1 MLPGIG
7 FSELL
12 LIGLAALIIIGPKDL
27 PMMMRTLGQLMGKG
41 RRMAR
46 EFQAAFDDIARQ
58 SELDELKKEIQ
69 DLRQSNTFKSAQDD
83 LAAYE
88 ADVNSA
94 VMREHPVSPP
104 PPAAPPAPPAEL
116 PPEAAPHADSQD
128 APPEADP
135 AKGDRT

>member
-1 MLPGIG
+1 MLPGLG
-7 FSELL
+7 FSEIL

-27 PMMMRTLGQLMGKG
+27 PMMMRHIGQFIGKG

-58 SELDELKKEIQ
+58 SELDELRKEIQ
-69 DLRQSNTFKSAQDD
+69 DLRKSNALTSAQED

-94 VMREHPVSPP
+94 VMR
-104 PPAAPPAPPAEL
+104 A
-116 PPEAAPHADSQD
+116 EAAPEPDKGPTPS
-128 APPEADP
+128 PEADAAP
-135 AKGDRT
+135 QDSPGKDKA

>member
-27 PMMMRTLGQLMGKG
+27 PMMMRKLGQIMGKG

-69 DLRQSNTFKSAQDD
+69 ELRKSNTLTSAQDD

-94 VMREHPVSPP
+94 IMREHPA
-104 PPAAPPAPPAEL
+104 AAPPAEPRETL
-116 PPEAAPHADSQD
+116 PDAKPDDVPETA
-128 APPEADP
+128 P
-135 AKGDRT
+135 AKKGGAA

>member
-7 FSELL
+7 FSEILV
-12 LIGLAALIIIGPKDL
+12 IGLAALIFVGPKDL
-27 PMMMRTLGQLMGKG
+27 PMLMRKIGGFIAKG

-69 DLRQSNTFKSAQDD
+69 ELKRSNVLTEAQKE
-83 LAAYE
+83 LAAFE

-94 VMREHPVSPP
+94 VMQEHPST
-104 PPAAPPAPPAEL
+104 APAPAPEL
-116 PPEAAPHADSQD
+116 APQS
-128 APPEADP
+128 PSKSEEGKP
-135 AKGDRT
+135 

>member
-7 FSELL
+7 FSEILL
-12 LIGLAALIIIGPKDL
+12 LGLAALIIIGPKDL
-27 PMMMRTLGQLMGKG
+27 PMMMRKIGQFVGKG

-69 DLRQSNTFKSAQDD
+69 ELRRSNAFTAAQDD

-94 VMREHPVSPP
+94 VMRDN
-104 PPAAPPAPPAEL
+104 PAPLPEAE
-116 PPEAAPHADSQD
+116 PPEAVEDSD
-128 APPEADP
+128 ESASP
-135 AKGDRT
+135 AKEGKA

>member
-46 EFQAAFDDIARQ
+46 EFQSAFDDIARQ

-69 DLRQSNTFKSAQDD
+69 DLRKSNTFKSAQDD

-94 VMREHPVSPP
+94 IMRESTPEAPP
-104 PPAAPPAPPAEL
+104 PTPAVSKTEPPEAETPPAPET
-116 PPEAAPHADSQD
+116 SMQD
-128 APPEADP
+128 
-135 AKGDRT
+135 KGDRT

>member
-27 PMMMRTLGQLMGKG
+27 PMMMRQLGQLMGKG

-69 DLRQSNTFKSAQDD
+69 ELRKSNTLASAQDD

-94 VMREHPVSPP
+94 VMRES
-104 PPAAPPAPPAEL
+104 PAAVAET
-116 PPEAAPHADSQD
+116 PEEKPADSEAD
-128 APPEADP
+128 AP
-135 AKGDRT
+135 AKEDRA

>member
-12 LIGLAALIIIGPKDL
+12 LIGLAALIFIGPKDL
-27 PMMMRTLGQLMGKG
+27 PMMMRKLGQIMGKG

-69 DLRQSNTFKSAQDD
+69 ELRKSNTLASAQDD

-94 VMREHPVSPP
+94 IMREHPVSPP
-104 PPAAPPAPPAEL
+104 PPPAAEPTPAENTPDELPAAAPASKSGPA
-116 PPEAAPHADSQD
+116 
-128 APPEADP
+128 
-135 AKGDRT
+135 

>member
-12 LIGLAALIIIGPKDL
+12 LIGLAALIFIGPKDL
-27 PMMMRTLGQLMGKG
+27 PMMMRKLGQIMGKG

-69 DLRQSNTFKSAQDD
+69 ELRKSNTLASAQDD

-94 VMREHPVSPP
+94 IMREHPVSPP
-104 PPAAPPAPPAEL
+104 PPAVEPKPAENTSDEL
-116 PPEAAPHADSQD
+116 PAAAPASKSG
-128 APPEADP
+128 P
-135 AKGDRT
+135 A

>member
-27 PMMMRTLGQLMGKG
+27 PMMMRKLGQIMGKG

-69 DLRQSNTFKSAQDD
+69 ELRKSNTLASAQDD

-94 VMREHPVSPP
+94 IMREHPA
-104 PPAAPPAPPAEL
+104 AAPPAE
-116 PPEAAPHADSQD
+116 PPEALPD
-128 APPEADP
+128 AKPDDVPETAP
-135 AKGDRT
+135 AKKGGAA

>member
-27 PMMMRTLGQLMGKG
+27 PTMMRTLGQLMGKG

-58 SELDELKKEIQ
+58 SELEELKKEIQ
-69 DLRQSNTFKSAQDD
+69 DLRKSNTFTSAQDD

-94 VMREHPVSPP
+94 VMREHPAVPPSEAVSPP
-104 PPAAPPAPPAEL
+104 ETPKTDPT
-116 PPEAAPHADSQD
+116 D
-128 APPEADP
+128 APPPPSEP
-135 AKGDRT
+135 AKGERS

>member
-7 FSELL
+7 FSEIL

-27 PMMMRTLGQLMGKG
+27 PMMMRKLGQIMGKG

-69 DLRQSNTFKSAQDD
+69 ELRKSNALTSAQDD

-94 VMREHPVSPP
+94 IMRESAPPSPP
-104 PPAAPPAPPAEL
+104 EPSDEKPAA
-116 PPEAAPHADSQD
+116 S
-128 APPEADP
+128 P
-135 AKGDRT
+135 AKGDTA

>member
-27 PMMMRTLGQLMGKG
+27 PMMMRKLGQLMGKG

-69 DLRQSNTFKSAQDD
+69 ELRKSNTLASAQDD

-94 VMREHPVSPP
+94 IMREHPA
-104 PPAAPPAPPAEL
+104 AAPPAE
-116 PPEAAPHADSQD
+116 PPETLPD
-128 APPEADP
+128 AKPDDVPETAP
-135 AKGDRT
+135 AKKGGAA

>member
-27 PMMMRTLGQLMGKG
+27 PMMMRKIGQIMGKG

-69 DLRQSNTFKSAQDD
+69 ELRKSNTLASAQDD

-94 VMREHPVSPP
+94 IMREH
-104 PPAAPPAPPAEL
+104 PPAAPPPPAEPENKPDEL
-116 PPEAAPHADSQD
+116 PDAAPASKGG
-128 APPEADP
+128 P
-135 AKGDRT
+135 A

>member
-1 MLPGIG
+1 MLTGIG
-7 FSELL
+7 ISEIL

-27 PMMMRTLGQLMGKG
+27 PMMMRKIGQIMGKG

-69 DLRQSNTFKSAQDD
+69 ELRKSNTLASAQDD

-94 VMREHPVSPP
+94 VMREAAP
-104 PPAAPPAPPAEL
+104 PPAPAVAPEAKPEIKDEAPPAT
-116 PPEAAPHADSQD
+116 
-128 APPEADP
+128 P
-135 AKGDRT
+135 AKGDPA

>member
-27 PMMMRTLGQLMGKG
+27 PMMMRKLGQIMGKG

-69 DLRQSNTFKSAQDD
+69 ELRKSNTLASAQDD

-94 VMREHPVSPP
+94 IMREHPAAAP
-104 PPAAPPAPPAEL
+104 PPAEPPETRPDAKPDDL
-116 PPEAAPHADSQD
+116 PEAAP
-128 APPEADP
+128 
-135 AKGDRT
+135 AKKGGAA